1 MENIQAAGFRVPTP
15 IQMQAIPVML
25 HVSFL
30 VPRFA
35 TGSMAEFGE
44 RPLLGPWPLQYSWRV
59 LLLMYSGLIGNIN
72 IYMNVIFYSFL

>member
-1 MENIQAAGFRVPTP
+1 MENIQAAGFQVPTP

-35 TGSMAEFGE
+35 TGGMAEFGE
-44 RPLLGPWPLQYSWRV
+44 RALLGP
-59 LLLMYSGLIGNIN
+59 GTG
-72 IYMNVIFYSFL
+72 